1 MARSVLKSLAIYL
14 FLVGVPVV
22 GLAAILRAG
31 VRLHAPPA
39 IAGEWRVEGTE
50 PGSARTLVISQSGQH
65 VEVEIASYS
74 LRGLF
79 SGDTLTAERRIS
91 RLISP
96 GSCFRATDV
105 RLRARI
111 DTAARPMRLR
121 GVLQANAP
129 GCAPVP
135 VTALRAGAAAPGRH

>member
-14 FLVGVPVV
+14 LLVGVPVA

-39 IAGEWRVEGTE
+39 IAGEWRVEGGG

-65 VEVEIASYS
+65 VEVAVASYS
-74 LRGLF
+74 LRGIF
-79 SGDTLTAERRIS
+79 TDDTLTAESRIS
-91 RLISP
+91 PVGAP
-96 GSCFRATDV
+96 GPCFRATAV
-105 RLRARI
+105 RLRARV

-121 GVLQANAP
+121 GALQPNAP

-135 VTALRAGAAAPGRH
+135 